1 MNLFKSFKDKKKPGS
16 DIIAS
21 VEEEDILYEEQALAQ
36 NQEQPKIEE
45 PVAPAPVEEPVQEPV
60 QENEPAV
67 EEPAEEVVEETVEEP
82 AEEVTEEAEEV
93 VEEPAE
99 EVEESVEEETTEEP
113 VEEVVEEPIEEVAEE
128 EPAEEPVEEVA
139 EEVVEEP
146 AEEVEET
153 ADEPVEE
160 IAQEETEEAVE
171 ETAEVVE
178 EVQEVEEP
186 AEVVEETAEVEP
198 IVIPEVE
205 VEEASEVPKEPVYQ
219 PTFAEKMNIA
229 DEDIQRRYD
238 ELKNYAL
245 RFKKLTWRISKKYD
259 SINQGRF
266 QFVKLSVA
274 GKTLKLNLN
283 MDIAQCDPKYHCV
296 DKRATKT
303 YEEVP
308 TQMRIKSD
316 RGLKYARELIDQ
328 CAEIH
333 GLIENPKFKP
343 VDSLELIRQ
352 HLELGNTD
360 DIIIETQFDDD
371 EE

>member
-1 MNLFKSFKDKKKPGS
+1 MNLFKSFKDKKKPES

-21 VEEEDILYEEQALAQ
+21 IEEEDILYEEQAQETPAPVEPVAEPV
-36 NQEQPKIEE
+36 QEQEPVVEPVEEVVEPVEEPQEEPEEIEE
-45 PVAPAPVEEPVQEPV
+45 PV
-60 QENEPAV
+60 
-67 EEPAEEVVEETVEEP
+67 EETE
-82 AEEVTEEAEEV
+82 TEERA
-93 VEEPAE
+93 
-99 EVEESVEEETTEEP
+99 EESVEEQTEVEETEEVAEGVEEEVQEEEPQEEP
-113 VEEVVEEPIEEVAEE
+113 VEEVVEEPIEET
-128 EPAEEPVEEVA
+128 

-146 AEEVEET
+146 IE
-153 ADEPVEE
+153 EPVEE
-160 IAQEETEEAVE
+160 IEEPQEQPE
-171 ETAEVVE
+171 EVVE
-178 EVQEVEEP
+178 ELVEEP
-186 AEVVEETAEVEP
+186 AQDFEVDLGFIPDVNSDQESVEE
-198 IVIPEVE
+198 I
-205 VEEASEVPKEPVYQ
+205 PKEPVYQ

-283 MDIAQCDPKYHCV
+283 MDIEQCDPKYHCV

-308 TQMRIKSD
+308 VQMRIKSD
-316 RGLKYARELIDQ
+316 RGLKYAKELIDQ

-333 GLIENPKFKP
+333 GLIENPKFKQ
-343 VDSLELIRQ
+343 VDSLELVRQ

-360 DIIIETQFDDD
+360 DIIIETQQDD
-371 EE
+371 ED

>member
-1 MNLFKSFKDKKKPGS
+1 MNLFKSFKEKKKPDS

-21 VEEEDILYEEQALAQ
+21 VEEEDILYEEALAQ
-36 NQEQPKIEE
+36 NQEQAKVEE
-45 PVAPAPVEEPVQEPV
+45 PVVPTPVEEPIAEPVEPV
-60 QENEPAV
+60 QEPAV
-67 EEPAEEVVEETVEEP
+67 EEPAEVVEEPVE
-82 AEEVTEEAEEV
+82 EEV
-93 VEEPAE
+93 VEEPVEETEQVAEKETPEETTEETTE
-99 EVEESVEEETTEEP
+99 EVEEVEEP
-113 VEEVVEEPIEEVAEE
+113 VEEVVEEP
-128 EPAEEPVEEVA
+128 VEEVVEEV

-146 AEEVEET
+146 IEETEQVVEEET
-153 ADEPVEE
+153 T
-160 IAQEETEEAVE
+160 EETEEVVE
-171 ETAEVVE
+171 QTVEESEIPETAEI
-178 EVQEVEEP
+178 
-186 AEVVEETAEVEP
+186 EP

-229 DEDIQRRYD
+229 DEDIQRRYN

-328 CAEIH
+328 CAELH

-360 DIIIETQFDDD
+360 DIIIETQDYDD